1 MASPGDEMA
10 AGGASRGR
18 MRASHADRERVIDTL
33 KTAFAQGRLA
43 KDEFAHRGD
52 RGLRGRMDV
61 RIPRALARESRGRS
75 APAVALLVYLATF
88 IYPAQD
94 ITELKGAGQG
104 PDGCRIGCLA

>member
-1 MASPGDEMA
+1 MHALAASGPFCGPA
-10 AGGASRGR
+10 R
-18 MRASHADRERVIDTL
+18 
-33 KTAFAQGRLA
+33 
-43 KDEFAHRGD
+43 AHRGD

-88 IYPAQD
+88 IYLCVVAMTLWLSGAVLVESCSSGIPVSHSRPAQD